1 VPDNSNL
8 VGRFRERIFNSDF
21 NSDFLDG
28 SFELYLDNI
37 SSVNS
42 NKCKIIGELGRD
54 KLDKI
59 LRTFAHYASYNHF
72 KNITD
77 KTSSDYI
84 PSSGKV
90 LDEMELFNMIDASLD
105 MWLTAGRFDEI
116 FTEKFSELLDINHV
130 LTTNSGSSANLL
142 AITALTSYKLGDK
155 KLIDGDEVITTAVGF
170 PTTVAP
176 IIQNNL
182 VPVFADVELGTYNV
196 NIEQLEDAISDKTK
210 AIFLAHTLGNPFDI
224 KEILKIAEKYDLW
237 VIEDNSDALYSKY
250 TGQLT
255 GTFGHISTF
264 SFYPAHHI
272 TMGEGGAVATNH
284 EELYK
289 ILLSYRDWGRDC
301 WCPPGK
307 DNTCGKRFKEQ
318 LGKLP
323 FGYDHK
329 YTYSHIGYNLKL
341 TDWQAAAGIAQLDK
355 LPEFV
360 EKRKFNFKYLY
371 SGLEKFE
378 NYFVLPEATENSE
391 PAWFGFPITV
401 KSNNKFDQIKLVK
414 YLEENRIGTRKL
426 FAGNILRQPAFV
438 DSNIK
443 LRILNSPLK
452 NSNQLSDQDF
462 NMLPNTEDVMNNTF
476 WIGVWPGITE
486 DDMEYIIDK
495 IKDFIMS

>member
-1 VPDNSNL
+1 
-8 VGRFRERIFNSDF
+8 
-21 NSDFLDG
+21 
-28 SFELYLDNI
+28 
-37 SSVNS
+37 
-42 NKCKIIGELGRD
+42 
-54 KLDKI
+54 
-59 LRTFAHYASYNHF
+59 
-72 KNITD
+72 
-77 KTSSDYI
+77 
-84 PSSGKV
+84 
-90 LDEMELFNMIDASLD
+90 M
-105 MWLTAGRFDEI
+105 
-116 FTEKFSELLDINHV
+116 
-130 LTTNSGSSANLL
+130 
-142 AITALTSYKLGDK
+142 
-155 KLIDGDEVITTAVGF
+155 
-170 PTTVAP
+170 
-176 IIQNNL
+176 
-182 VPVFADVELGTYNV
+182 
-196 NIEQLEDAISDKTK
+196 
-210 AIFLAHTLGNPFDI
+210 
-224 KEILKIAEKYDLW
+224 
-237 VIEDNSDALYSKY
+237 
-250 TGQLT
+250 
-255 GTFGHISTF
+255 
-264 SFYPAHHI
+264 
-272 TMGEGGAVATNH
+272 
-284 EELYK
+284 
-289 ILLSYRDWGRDC
+289 
-301 WCPPGK
+301 
-307 DNTCGKRFKEQ
+307 
-318 LGKLP
+318 GKLP